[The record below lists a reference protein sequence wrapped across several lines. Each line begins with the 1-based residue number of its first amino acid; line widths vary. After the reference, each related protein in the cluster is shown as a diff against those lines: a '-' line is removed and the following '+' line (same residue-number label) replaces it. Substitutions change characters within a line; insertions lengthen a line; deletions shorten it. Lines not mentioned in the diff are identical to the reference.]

1 MERAVTLFRKAFLLT
16 AVLLVAFFAGAQGNE
31 DGDPSQ
37 AGEFLFSENYQAALK
52 EYLELLEE
60 DPDNSVYNYNV
71 GVCYV
76 NSNFEK
82 LKAIPYLEKVLY
94 YDKFQY
100 NAYYMMARAYHFDH
114 QFDEAIEMYTKFK
127 LNAPTSN
134 TKQLQVERQIEYCE
148 NAKALT
154 KYPVPV
160 KFENLGSNVNSKFP
174 DYFPFIP
181 SNESFLIF
189 NSRRDDGSRL
199 TKSGLYSSNIYI
211 SEVNDGEYAPSQPL
225 TGEVN
230 TDEGN
235 EAVVGLSYTG
245 EKVLFQ
251 LDNKAND
258 ASQLYLSE
266 KVGSVVKPPVL
277 LDETINS
284 SNNEISACISKDG
297 RSIYF
302 ASKRK
307 GGFGGKDIYIT
318 RLLPTGE
325 WGVPENLG
333 PGINTEFDEDFP
345 NLTPDEKGLYFSSK
359 GHFGIG
365 GYDIFSA
372 KLDKETGK
380 FVAPRNLGYPIND
393 IGDDLNFR
401 ISKSGRYGYIAAVR
415 EEGFGDFDIYR
426 VTFEEVLTELT
437 VIKGIISGKGG
448 NPEGATITVTSTDPT
463 NGDVNIF
470 LPNPNSMRYIM
481 VLPPGEYN
489 MLVEAPGFD
498 SIERT
503 IRVLGKGSFQSELTE
518 DIQLKSN

>member
-1 MERAVTLFRKAFLLT
+1 MEAVVPYYRKAIFLTPFLLI
-16 AVLLVAFFAGAQGNE
+16 AFWAGAQK
-31 DGDPSQ
+31 DGDPSK
-37 AGEFLFSENYQAALK
+37 ASSYLFDQNYDAALE
-52 EYLELLEE
+52 EYLGLLEE

-114 QFDEAIEMYTKFK
+114 QFDEAIAMYTKFK
-127 LNAPTSN
+127 LNAPGSN
-134 TKQLQVERQIEYCE
+134 TKDLDIDRQIEYCE

-160 KFENLGSNVNSKFP
+160 KFENLGSNINSEYP

-181 SNESFLIF
+181 TSENFLIF
-189 NSRRDDGSRL
+189 NSRRDDGSRM
-199 TKSGLYSSNIYI
+199 TRSGLFASNVYI
-211 SEVNDGEYAPSQPL
+211 STVQDGEYAPARPVSQ
-225 TGEVN
+225 EVN
-230 TDEGN
+230 TDNGN

-251 LDNKAND
+251 LDNKEKD

-266 KVGSVVKPPVL
+266 KVGDVIKPPVL

-284 SNNEISACISKDG
+284 TNNEISACISKDG

-318 RLLPTGE
+318 RMLPTGE
-325 WGVPENLG
+325 WGEPENLG
-333 PGINTEFDEDFP
+333 PGVNTEYDEDFP
-345 NLTPDEKGLYFSSK
+345 NLAPDEKSLYFSSK

-365 GYDIFSA
+365 GYDIFVA
-372 KLDKETGK
+372 KFDADTRK
-380 FVAPRNLGYPIND
+380 FLAPRNLGYPIND

-401 ISKSGRYGYIAAVR
+401 VSKSGRYGYIAAVR

-426 VTFEEVLTELT
+426 VTFQEVLTELT
-437 VIKGIISGKGG
+437 VVKGIVSSKAGK
-448 NPEGATITVTSTDPT
+448 PEGTTITVTSTDPT
-463 NGDVNIF
+463 NDYLGIF
-470 LPNPNSMRYIM
+470 VPNANTNRYIV

-489 MLVEAPGFD
+489 MMVETPGYGTV
-498 SIERT
+498 ERVFR
-503 IRVLGKGSFQSELTE
+503 ILGKGSFEAERTE
-518 DIQLKSN
+518 DIQLEKN